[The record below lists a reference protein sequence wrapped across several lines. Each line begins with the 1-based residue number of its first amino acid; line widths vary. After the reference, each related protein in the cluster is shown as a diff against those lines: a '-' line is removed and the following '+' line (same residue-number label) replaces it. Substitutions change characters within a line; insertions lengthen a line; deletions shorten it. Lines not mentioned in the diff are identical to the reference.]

1 MRIAT
6 SEGAKMVEQ
15 PNWLPKGVDLE
26 KPSAARCY
34 DYYLGG
40 AHNFAVDREFARQVQ
55 QIAPNVGEL
64 AQNNRAFLRRAVR
77 YCVDNGIDQFLD
89 LGSGIPT
96 VGNVHEIAQRV
107 NPSAKV
113 VYVDN
118 EPVAVAHSQTMLA
131 DNPNAAMVH
140 ADMLD
145 VDTVFAAPQTR
156 ELLDLTKPVAVMMVA
171 VMHFV
176 GDDKQPQEVVR
187 RYTERLAP
195 GSYLGFSHVTGDHYR
210 DELESAVSL
219 YANSTNPLTLRS
231 RGEVEGLLSDLDL
244 IDPGVVYV
252 PLWQPESPEDV
263 WEDPSRS
270 WIYAAVGRLP

>member
-1 MRIAT
+1 
-6 SEGAKMVEQ
+6 MVEQ